1 MRLTVTALALA
12 VCACGGSTP
21 EGGWTEGEPPEW
33 ADEAR
38 ADGGLGI
45 IANNAFFYYAD
56 VEAADDFYTRV
67 LGVRKVADY
76 GFAKILQIA
85 ESSFLTLVDAEMGMH
100 SADEPKTVALALIT
114 DQLDEWWR
122 YLMLEAVP
130 MRSDSYAPDLESAHD
145 GFVAIDPEG
154 YLLEF
159 ERFNEHPENEKFCL
173 LYTSDAADD

>member
-67 LGVRKVADY
+67 LGIRKVADY
-76 GFAKILQIA
+76 GFAKILLGVGTGKAQ
-85 ESSFLTLVDAEMGMH
+85 
-100 SADEPKTVALALIT
+100 
-114 DQLDEWWR
+114 
-122 YLMLEAVP
+122 
-130 MRSDSYAPDLESAHD
+130 HD
-145 GFVAIDPEG
+145 KRQSIK
-154 YLLEF
+154 
-159 ERFNEHPENEKFCL
+159 ERDMDRELRRAMSKRV
-173 LYTSDAADD
+173 